1 MAAVAEQITAPELR
15 FPMFHNTWKEQ
26 RLGDLTTK
34 VGSGSTPLGGK
45 STYESSGVLFIRS
58 QNVNQGQLLLDDV
71 AFVSN
76 EIHESMQGSRVIC
89 HDVLLNITGASIG
102 RSCVYS
108 LVLEANVNQHVC
120 IIRSS
125 LNSRFLHA
133 WLQGELGQSEIFRS
147 QEGGGREGLNFKSI
161 RNFRLR
167 IPSNDEQQKIAE
179 FLTAVDERIA
189 KLKRKKEL
197 LEEYKRGM
205 MQKLFSQEIRF
216 KDEDGT
222 DFPDWEERRLG
233 EVAKI
238 GTGNRDR
245 VDSSDQ
251 GVYRF
256 FDRSEDVRYMSEFD
270 HEGEVVVVP
279 GEGQS
284 FKSTFYS
291 GKYSLHQ
298 RVYGITNF
306 DGVLAKW
313 VFYLVVV
320 DQKHFLSQAVG
331 TTVKSLRTPIF
342 VKWTIPVPSIGE
354 QQKITDCLTG
364 LDDKITTVANQIDK
378 AAEFKRGLLQK
389 MFV

>member
-1 MAAVAEQITAPELR
+1 MAAVAEKIKVPELR
-15 FPMFHNTWKEQ
+15 FRDK
-26 RLGDLTTK
+26 
-34 VGSGSTPLGGK
+34 
-45 STYESSGVLFIRS
+45 
-58 QNVNQGQLLLDDV
+58 
-71 AFVSN
+71 
-76 EIHESMQGSRVIC
+76 
-89 HDVLLNITGASIG
+89 
-102 RSCVYS
+102 
-108 LVLEANVNQHVC
+108 
-120 IIRSS
+120 
-125 LNSRFLHA
+125 
-133 WLQGELGQSEIFRS
+133 
-147 QEGGGREGLNFKSI
+147 
-161 RNFRLR
+161 
-167 IPSNDEQQKIAE
+167 
-179 FLTAVDERIA
+179 
-189 KLKRKKEL
+189 
-197 LEEYKRGM
+197 
-205 MQKLFSQEIRF
+205 
-216 KDEDGT
+216 DGT

-256 FDRSEDVRYMSEFD
+256 FDRSEDVRYMGEFD

-354 QQKITDCLTG
+354 QQKIAEFLTG
-364 LDDKITTVANQIDK
+364 IDGKITAVANQIDK